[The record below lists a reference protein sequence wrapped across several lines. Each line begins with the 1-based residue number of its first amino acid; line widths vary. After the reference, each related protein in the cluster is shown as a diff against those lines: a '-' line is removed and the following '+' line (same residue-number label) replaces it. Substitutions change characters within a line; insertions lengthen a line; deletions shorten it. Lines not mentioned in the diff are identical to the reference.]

1 MCREVSRSIPSIIMS
16 KNTIILIG
24 AIREGKTP
32 ICGETM
38 KNQLFVKRYKELF
51 DKVITVDTLNWQKRP
66 WVLVKAALTMLF
78 NQKAGVVLSASA
90 SVRYLIHF
98 LYYVPVNRNVYFWV
112 VGEGLAHAIDNG
124 SFKVKALNKLKRI
137 LIQGQ
142 SMVEALEKRGVVNA
156 QYVPNSKPIIFHPD
170 IQPKNDDFFRFVFLS
185 RVHPDKG
192 IKEIVAASEALR
204 EKGYSNFSID
214 FYGNIDPGFKEEF
227 LDIINKHTGVEY
239 KGFLNLLN
247 EDAYKQLSEYDMM
260 LFPTYWAGE
269 AFPGVVLDANIAGV
283 PIIASD
289 WNQNKYVVQ
298 DGKTG
303 FIIPPRDVTAL
314 ANNMEAVINGEID
327 LYQMKKECNNYI
339 QQFEYRTVLS
349 EGLFREIGLLK

>member
-1 MCREVSRSIPSIIMS
+1 MS

-66 WVLVKAALTMLF
+66 WVLAKAVLTMLF

-90 SVRYLIHF
+90 SVRHLIHF
-98 LYYVPVNRNVYFWV
+98 LYYIPVSRNVYFWV
-112 VGEGLAHAIDNG
+112 VGEGLATSIDKG
-124 SFKVKALNKLKRI
+124 FFKVKALNKMKKI

-142 SMVEALEKRGVVNA
+142 SMVEELEKRGVVNA
-156 QYVPNSKPIIFHPD
+156 QYVPNSKPIIFHPN
-170 IQPKNDDFFRFVFLS
+170 IQPKKDNFYRFVFLS

-192 IKEIVAASEALR
+192 IKEIVVASEKLR
-204 EKGYSNFSID
+204 EKGYSNFSVD

-227 LDIINKHTGVEY
+227 LDIMNKHTGVEY

-247 EDAYKQLSEYDMM
+247 EESYEQLSEYDMM

-303 FIIPPRDVTAL
+303 IIIPPHDVMAL
-314 ANNMEAVINGEID
+314 ANSMEVVISGEID
-327 LYQMKKECNNYI
+327 LFRMKKECNDYI
-339 QQFEYRTVLS
+339 QQYEYRNVLS
-349 EGLFREIGLLK
+349 KELFKGIGLLK